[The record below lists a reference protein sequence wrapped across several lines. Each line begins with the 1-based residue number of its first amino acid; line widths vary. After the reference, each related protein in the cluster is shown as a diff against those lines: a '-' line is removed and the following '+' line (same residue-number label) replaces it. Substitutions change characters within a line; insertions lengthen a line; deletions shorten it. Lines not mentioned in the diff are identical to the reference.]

1 MTYRE
6 ERSYRVEIVL
16 SAEFGEDYEGD
27 DDGYAWHA
35 RFDRVVRP
43 RVVRAVLEALA
54 SDPGWRVVPASRGAS
69 ASDALEVRVERVVP
83 AAQAGD
89 VS

>member
-6 ERSYRVEIVL
+6 ERNYRVEIVL
-16 SAEFGEDYEGD
+16 SAEFGEDYEGEE
-27 DDGYAWHA
+27 DGYAWHA

-54 SDPGWRVVPASRGAS
+54 SDPGWRVVPASRGAN
-69 ASDALEVRVERVVP
+69 ASDAFEVRVERVV
-83 AAQAGD
+83 ASAETGD

>member
-6 ERSYRVEIVL
+6 ERTYRVEIVL

-27 DDGYAWHA
+27 EDGYAWHA

-54 SDPGWRVVPASRGAS
+54 SDPGWRVVPASRGAN
-69 ASDALEVRVERVVP
+69 ASDALEVRVERVVSP
-83 AAQAGD
+83 QGAD
-89 VS
+89 EVS

>member
-6 ERSYRVEIVL
+6 ERNYRVEIVL
-16 SAEFGEDYEGD
+16 SAEFGEDYEGEE
-27 DDGYAWHA
+27 DGYAWHA

-54 SDPGWRVVPASRGAS
+54 SDPGWRVVPASRGAN
-69 ASDALEVRVERVVP
+69 ASDAFEVRVERVV
-83 AAQAGD
+83 ASAETGD
-89 VS
+89 AC

>member
-6 ERSYRVEIVL
+6 ERSYRVEVVL

-27 DDGYAWHA
+27 EDGYAWHA

-43 RVVRAVLEALA
+43 RLVRAVLEALA
-54 SDPGWRVVPASRGAS
+54 SDPGWRVVPASRGAN
-69 ASDALEVRVERVVP
+69 ASDALEVRVERVVT
-83 AAQAGD
+83 AQGD
-89 VS
+89 SEVS